1 MKPVILM
8 TGHTMPEL
16 SAHKGDFDH
25 WFARLFGWPPSR
37 FHVVDAIGGSPLPDP
52 SGVDGLVI
60 SGSACSVMDRPE
72 WSVRSGEWVKA
83 VIENQI
89 PVLGV
94 CYGHQLIADVLGGC
108 VGLNPAG
115 REIGVCDVTQMGD
128 DPIFEG
134 LPKEFAV
141 IQTHVDMVIAR
152 PPTAREIAGNGMG
165 ANQAMAIGDH
175 VRTVQ
180 WHPEFDA
187 EVIRHYIRVRS
198 DLIDAEMGAGAAQD
212 IEAKVK
218 DVKSGQ
224 IIARN
229 FINHFLRA

>member
-72 WSVRSGEWVKA
+72 WSV
-83 VIENQI
+83 
-89 PVLGV
+89 

-141 IQTHVDMVIAR
+141 IQTHVDMVTAR
-152 PPTAREIAGNGMG
+152 PPTAREIAGNVMG
-165 ANQAMAIGDH
+165 ANQAMAIGDN